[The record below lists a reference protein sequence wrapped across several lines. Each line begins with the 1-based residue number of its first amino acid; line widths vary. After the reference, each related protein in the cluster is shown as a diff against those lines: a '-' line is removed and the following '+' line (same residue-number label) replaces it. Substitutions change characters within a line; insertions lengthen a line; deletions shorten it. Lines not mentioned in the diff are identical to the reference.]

1 MEIRAEHSPDKSN
14 IIIEKNKLVG
24 IENETF
30 QGLVL
35 ESIEKGSKN
44 LIIDLA
50 KVEYVT
56 SWGIGILVLAY
67 TTCVNRN
74 VKFNITNVNENV
86 MHVLH
91 QTKLD
96 TLFQIV

>member
-56 SWGIGILVLAY
+56 SWGIGILVHAY

>member
-14 IIIEKNKLVG
+14 IIIERNKLVG

-35 ESIEKGSKN
+35 ESIEKGCKN
-44 LIIDLA
+44 LIVDLA

-56 SWGIGILVLAY
+56 SWGIGILVHAY

>member
-14 IIIEKNKLVG
+14 IIIEKNKLVS

-56 SWGIGILVLAY
+56 SWGIGILVHAY